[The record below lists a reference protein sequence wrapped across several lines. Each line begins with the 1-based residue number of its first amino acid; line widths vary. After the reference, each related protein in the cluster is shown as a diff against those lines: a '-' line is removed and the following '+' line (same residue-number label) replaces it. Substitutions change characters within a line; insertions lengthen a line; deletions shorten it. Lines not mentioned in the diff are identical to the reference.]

1 VTEGTTETNRTVGT
15 GGTDGTDETAGAR
28 LAGPPS
34 PSPWSQSA
42 FWLLQLIVLALA
54 LVRLAVTVAFH
65 LDPAGVVLEAS
76 TVLIFVVPVAVAALN
91 YGLPGGLATVGWV
104 ALLSI
109 PRALRVTGNGHRPQ
123 LWGEVLQL
131 AVLAALAVIVGQR
144 VSAEARLRN
153 QADTA
158 RRARLRAELLYQD
171 MFESNLSPILIVDAE
186 GFVVDANGSADRVF
200 GSAPG
205 GRKGPVIGP
214 GPARRLVDV
223 VGPEAASLVLTRL
236 VDDASSGADD
246 QGHHQPEVHDSRG
259 TVGAYGADHLEADDV
274 GSDVGDEVD
283 DREDRVRPVAFE
295 TDGHQVLYRP
305 AATLVGSTGTDRRMQ
320 VIFEDVTAETH
331 RHDLMEA
338 YAGQVVLGQEEE
350 RRYIAQELHDGPLQ
364 ALIHLCRQIDSLESA
379 PTVTGAGGPDNGP
392 TLATLRTTVEET
404 VAELRSI
411 ARGLRPS
418 VLDDLGLVASINQV
432 LGDAIQRQ
440 GFDGSFEIEGTD
452 RRLPPTVEL
461 TVFRVAQEAVTNV
474 ERHAG
479 AHRVALAL
487 WFGNN
492 WLRLRVEDDGVGFE
506 TTGPQ
511 QQRGGQA
518 MGLPGMGERARL
530 IGGRLKVRSQVGK
543 GTVVELWVPEEA
555 LANS

>member
-1 VTEGTTETNRTVGT
+1 VTEGDTVS
-15 GGTDGTDETAGAR
+15 EATAGAR

-34 PSPWSQSA
+34 RSPWSQSS
-42 FWLLQLIVLALA
+42 FWLLQLVVLALA

-65 LDPAGVVLEAS
+65 LDPGGVVLDVS
-76 TVLIFVVPVAVAALN
+76 TVAIFVIPVAMAALN

-104 ALLSI
+104 AVLCI
-109 PRALRVTGNGHRPQ
+109 PRAVRITANGQRPQ
-123 LWGEVLQL
+123 LWGEILQL
-131 AVLAALAVIVGQR
+131 GVLAALAIIVGQR
-144 VSAEARLRN
+144 VSAETRFRD

-205 GRKGPVIGP
+205 TTAGPTAGQVIGP

-236 VDDASSGADD
+236 VDDAPNEENDRKPKDPGSW
-246 QGHHQPEVHDSRG
+246 
-259 TVGAYGADHLEADDV
+259 VGRDTG
-274 GSDVGDEVD
+274 GSDVGIGGTGGSGDGVGGGEGGEED
-283 DREDRVRPVAFE
+283 DGEDHVRPVAFE
-295 TDGHQVLYRP
+295 TEGRLVLYRP
-305 AATLVGSTGTDRRMQ
+305 TATLVGSTGTDRRMQ
-320 VIFEDVTAETH
+320 VIFEDVTAETR

-350 RRYIAQELHDGPLQ
+350 RRHIAQELHDGPLQ
-364 ALIHLCRQIDSLESA
+364 TLIHLCRQIDSVESA
-379 PTVTGAGGPDNGP
+379 PRATGTSEPDDGPS
-392 TLATLRTTVEET
+392 LASLRTTVEET

-418 VLDDLGLVASINQV
+418 VLDDLGLVASINQI
-432 LGDAIQRQ
+432 LGDAIERQ
-440 GFDGSFEIEGTD
+440 GFDGSFQVEGTD

-461 TVFRVAQEAVTNV
+461 AVFRIAQEAVTNV
-474 ERHAG
+474 ERHAA
-479 AHRVALAL
+479 AHQVALAL
-487 WFGNN
+487 WFGQT
-492 WLRLRVEDDGVGFE
+492 WLRLRIEDDGAGFD
-506 TTGPQ
+506 TTASQ
-511 QQRGGQA
+511 QQGGGQSL
-518 MGLPGMGERARL
+518 GLPGMGERARL
-530 IGGRLKVRSQVGK
+530 IGARLKVRSQVGK